1 MECYGQAL
9 TTASFVLDGERMSG
23 KSQYDENAVINA
35 AVGVFWRHGFAT
47 ASISDL
53 TEATGLSRSSIYQR
67 FGDKDGLFN
76 ESLERYVDRVIKRME
91 LTRKT
96 SARASIEALLRDFFP
111 KNPDAMRPSGCLLS
125 RSCVEKADL
134 STLAQAAVNHG
145 ISRQYNVILDILK
158 SGVSQGELGQH
169 VNFEALAWYYFNILQ
184 GVVNLP
190 PAGAS
195 IEALRTFVDIAMSA
209 WPKIDDIV

>member
-1 MECYGQAL
+1 
-9 TTASFVLDGERMSG
+9 MSG
-23 KSQYDENAVINA
+23 KSQYDESTVIKA
-35 AVGVFWRHGFAT
+35 AVGVFWRHGFAM

-76 ESLERYVDRVIKRME
+76 ESLERYVDRVIIRME
-91 LTRKT
+91 STRTT
-96 SARASIEALLRDFFP
+96 SAKASIEALLRDFFP
-111 KNPDAMRPSGCLLS
+111 KNLDTARPSGCLLS

-134 STLAQAAVNHG
+134 STIAQAAVSNG

-169 VNFEALAWYYFNILQ
+169 VNLEALAWYYFNILQ

-195 IEALRTFVDIAMSA
+195 IEALSQFIEIAMSA
-209 WPKIDDIV
+209 WPKLENMV

>member
-1 MECYGQAL
+1 
-9 TTASFVLDGERMSG
+9 MSG
-23 KSQYDENAVINA
+23 KSQYDESTVINA
-35 AVGVFWRHGFAT
+35 AVGVFWRHGFAM

-76 ESLERYVDRVIKRME
+76 ESLECYVDRVIIRMKSI
-91 LTRKT
+91 RKP
-96 SARASIEALLRDFFP
+96 SAKASIEALLRDFFP
-111 KNPDAMRPSGCLLS
+111 RDPDATRPSGCLLF

-134 STLAQAAVNHG
+134 STIAQASVNKG
-145 ISRQYNVILDILK
+145 VSRQYNVFLEILK
-158 SGVSQGELGQH
+158 SGVSQGELGEN
-169 VNFEALAWYYFNILQ
+169 VDLEALAWYYFSILQ

-195 IEALRTFVDIAMSA
+195 FEALNNLVDIAMSA
-209 WPKIDDIV
+209 WPKLDELM

>member
-1 MECYGQAL
+1 
-9 TTASFVLDGERMSG
+9 MSG
-23 KSQYDENAVINA
+23 KSQYDESTVINA
-35 AVGVFWRHGFAT
+35 AVGVFWRHGFAMS
-47 ASISDL
+47 SISDL

-76 ESLERYVDRVIKRME
+76 ESLERYVDRVIIRME
-91 LTRKT
+91 STRTT
-96 SARASIEALLRDFFP
+96 SAKASIEALLRDFFP
-111 KNPDAMRPSGCLLS
+111 KNLDTARPSGCLLS

-134 STLAQAAVNHG
+134 STIAQAAVSNG

-169 VNFEALAWYYFNILQ
+169 VNLEALAWYYFNILQ

-195 IEALRTFVDIAMSA
+195 IEALSQFIEIAMSA
-209 WPKIDDIV
+209 WPKLENMV

>member
-1 MECYGQAL
+1 
-9 TTASFVLDGERMSG
+9 MSG
-23 KSQYDENAVINA
+23 KSQYDESTVINA
-35 AVGVFWRHGFAT
+35 AVGVFWRHGFAM

-76 ESLERYVDRVIKRME
+76 ESLERYVDRVIIRME
-91 LTRKT
+91 STRKT
-96 SARASIEALLRDFFP
+96 SAKASVEALLRDFFP
-111 KNPDAMRPSGCLLS
+111 KSPDAARPSGCLLS

-134 STLAQAAVNHG
+134 STIAQAAVNNG
-145 ISRQYNVILDILK
+145 VSRQYNVFLDILK
-158 SGVSQGELGQH
+158 SGVSQGEIGQH
-169 VNFEALAWYYFNILQ
+169 VNLEALAWYYFNILQ

-195 IEALRTFVDIAMSA
+195 IEALSHFVEIAMFA
-209 WPKIDDIV
+209 WPKLDDKV

>member
-1 MECYGQAL
+1 
-9 TTASFVLDGERMSG
+9 MSG

-76 ESLERYVDRVIKRME
+76 ESLERYIGRVINRME
-91 LTRKT
+91 STRTT
-96 SARASIEALLRDFFP
+96 SAKASVEALLRDFFP
-111 KNPDAMRPSGCLLS
+111 KNPDTTRPSGCLLS

-134 STLAQAAVNHG
+134 STIAQAAVNNG

-169 VNFEALAWYYFNILQ
+169 VNLEVLAWYYFNILQ

-195 IEALRTFVDIAMSA
+195 IEALSTFVDIAMSA
-209 WPKIDDIV
+209 WSKLDGMV